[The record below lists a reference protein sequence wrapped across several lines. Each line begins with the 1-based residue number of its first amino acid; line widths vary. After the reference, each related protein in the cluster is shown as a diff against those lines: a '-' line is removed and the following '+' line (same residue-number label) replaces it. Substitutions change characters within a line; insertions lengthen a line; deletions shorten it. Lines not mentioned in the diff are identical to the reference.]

1 MDNIKKVQTELLEMK
16 IAMSEMNN
24 ILDKNNRLNTA
35 KQMISES
42 ETIAIET
49 IQMKHAEKKW
59 LTSHPP
65 KKPHKPRE
73 PTEEGGGDR
82 KNNGQYFSNLMEI
95 IHP

>member
-24 ILDKNNRLNTA
+24 ILDKNNRSNMA

-49 IQMKHAEKKW
+49 IQNETRREKMVDLAPPQK
-59 LTSHPP
+59 TSQTQRTH
-65 KKPHKPRE
+65 R
-73 PTEEGGGDR
+73 GGR
-82 KNNGQYFSNLMEI
+82 W
-95 IHP
+95 